1 MNHTIE
7 RNDQYAFINL
17 QEEAFG
23 GEVPSEFET
32 LARSLFREGFSN
44 LIVDLNRVDSVDM
57 NGTSVLRKINRQ
69 SSNELGILVLVTKKD
84 NIVDFLEGSI
94 PDLTLLPTLEEAIDA
109 VFMHD
114 LENDFRNED
123 DDEYDEFDGS
133 TTTEP

>member
-7 RNDQYAFINL
+7 RNDQYALIKL

-23 GEVPSEFET
+23 GEVPSSFEVV
-32 LARSLFREGFSN
+32 ARSLFREGFSN
-44 LIVDLNRVDSVDM
+44 LIVDINSVDSVDQ

-69 SSNELGILVLVTKKD
+69 SSNELGIMILVTKKD
-84 NIVDFLEGSI
+84 TITDFLEGSI
-94 PDLTLLPTLEEAIDA
+94 QDITMLPTVEEAIDA

-114 LENDFRNED
+114 LENNFRNED